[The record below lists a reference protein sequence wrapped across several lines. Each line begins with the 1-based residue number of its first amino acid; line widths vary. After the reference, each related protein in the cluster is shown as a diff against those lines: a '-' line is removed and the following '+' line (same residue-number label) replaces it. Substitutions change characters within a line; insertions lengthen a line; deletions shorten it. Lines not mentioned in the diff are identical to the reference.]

1 MENLFLK
8 KLKLILFKYFLSKVI
23 NLDFSKKFFFSRK
36 KLIKN
41 HLFLK
46 NIFLVDFLKDEI
58 NTNILQLIIF

>member
-23 NLDFSKKFFFSRK
+23 NLDFQKKF
-36 KLIKN
+36 IKN

-46 NIFLVDFLKDEI
+46 KKFLVDFLKDEI
-58 NTNILQLIIF
+58 NTNIL